1 MAQPL
6 DTAEPIA
13 RCSPTRIERR
23 QNQRAKSA
31 LQDRGSGSIGGWEV
45 RALKRESNEA

>member
-1 MAQPL
+1 MARRL
-6 DTAEPIA
+6 STAELIA

-23 QNQRAKSA
+23 QNQSAKSA
-31 LQDRGSGSIGGWEV
+31 RQGRGSGSIGGWEV

>member
-6 DTAEPIA
+6 GTAEPIA

-23 QNQRAKSA
+23 QNQSAKSA
-31 LQDRGSGSIGGWEV
+31 LQGRGSGSIGGWEA